1 MVLINA
7 QGRRSEKLGIFTR
20 YVPLSIPIGVAYLAA
35 YLIEKGHQ
43 VKVWDEAI
51 KMLTRDDI
59 VELVKQCPSPK
70 VFGISCLTASISRGH
85 LIARQIKEILPGAI
99 VILGGIHPT
108 VLPEESLNTGVV
120 DFVIRK
126 EGEVPLEALY
136 TAIKNKEDCE
146 GIGGLSFK
154 RDGKIIHNP
163 ALPGP
168 DMDLLPAFPYHLF
181 EEHVDKYDFGFVVGS
196 RGCPYNCI
204 FCSQRSI
211 SGRRFTYR
219 SPEKVVD
226 DIELLVSKYNRRLI
240 TFSDDNMLTNKSRI
254 GDMCDLIQ
262 KRGLHKKASFQCQ
275 ARGDDI
281 DEDVL
286 QRLKAANFVTLD
298 FGLETA
304 SERLMVLIDKK
315 LTVKRNLEALALAKK
330 FGFQLSGT
338 FIFGLP
344 TETKEERYQSYKL
357 ARGWLDYVRF
367 NSATPYPGTKLYEIA
382 KSENRLNVGKDW
394 ENLNACGVL
403 VEGAF
408 SRKPLAYV
416 PLGTTEVELRK
427 DILKCNLMFSFRW
440 KVIADL
446 LSGKRG
452 TSGWFN
458 ITPRWFFNYKEW
470 LHLMCLG
477 YNIIECWVGLLILS
491 YMSYSKRPR
500 RSLGEEKRQ

>member
-7 QGRRSEKLGIFTR
+7 QGRRSEKLGMFSR

-35 YLIEKGHQ
+35 YLIDKGHQ
-43 VKVWDEAI
+43 VKIWDEAI

-59 VELVKQCPSPK
+59 VALIEECPSPK

-85 LIARQIKEILPGAI
+85 LIARQIKEILPEAV

-136 TAIKNKEDCE
+136 SAIKNNKDYD
-146 GIGGLSFK
+146 GISGLTFR
-154 RDGKIIHNP
+154 RDGRIIHNP

-168 DMDLLPAFPYHLF
+168 DMDSLPAFPYHLF
-181 EEHVDKYDFGFVVGS
+181 EEHLDKYDFGFVVGS

-219 SPEKVVD
+219 SAEKVVD
-226 DIELLVSKYNRRLI
+226 DIELLVSRYNRKLI

-254 GDMCDLIQ
+254 REMCDLIQ
-262 KRGLHKKASFQCQ
+262 KRGLHTKASFQCQ

-281 DEDVL
+281 NEDIL
-286 QRLKAANFVTLD
+286 LRLKRANFVTLD

-304 SERLMVLIDKK
+304 SERLLVLIDKK
-315 LTVKRNLEALALAKK
+315 LTVKRNVEALSLAKK

-338 FIFGLP
+338 FILGLP

-357 ARGWLDYVRF
+357 ARRWLDYVRF
-367 NSATPYPGTKLYEIA
+367 NGATPYPGTRLYEIA

-408 SRKPLAYV
+408 GGKPLAYV

-427 DILKCNLMFSFRW
+427 DILKYNLMFSFRW
-440 KVIADL
+440 QVVANL

-458 ITPRWFFNYKEW
+458 VSPRWFFDYKEW

-477 YNIIECWVGLLILS
+477 YNIMGSWIGLLILTC
-491 YMSYSKRPR
+491 MSHLKRPGH
-500 RSLGEEKRQ
+500 SLEKEERP